1 MPPPFVVIEGLDGA
15 GTTTQTRRVQERLES
30 MGQGCATTQEPSEG
44 PIGAMIRQM
53 LSSRI
58 VAPSDQ
64 KDDEYTEIGRET
76 LALLF
81 AADRLDHLR
90 TEVEPLL
97 EAGNVVVSD
106 RYYHSSFAYQGDP
119 VDEADG
125 PSEKPAL
132 DLSWVRTLNERA
144 RQPDLT
150 IFLEASP
157 ELCMERLGQRHRR
170 DTYER
175 EEKLHRLAGAYEVV
189 LEELEDAG
197 ESIVRMDASKTP
209 EKLTDQIVDA
219 IAESSPPRPAGT
231 PT

>member
-1 MPPPFVVIEGLDGA
+1 
-15 GTTTQTRRVQERLES
+15 
-30 MGQGCATTQEPSEG
+30 
-44 PIGAMIRQM
+44 MIRQM

-58 VAPSDQ
+58 VVPSSR
-64 KDDEYTEIGRET
+64 KEGEHGEVGRET

-90 TEVEPLL
+90 TEVEPML
-97 EAGNVVVSD
+97 EAGNAVVSD

-119 VDEADG
+119 VDDAESSTGEA
-125 PSEKPAL
+125 PL

-157 ELCMERLGQRHRR
+157 ELCMERLAERHRH

-175 EEKLHRLAGAYEVV
+175 EESLHRLAGAYEVV
-189 LEELEDAG
+189 LEELEEAG
-197 ESIVRMDASKTP
+197 ETIVRMDASKTP
-209 EKLTDQIVDA
+209 EKLTEEIVEA